1 MAAPGRH
8 LGAMTDARLGRDAGA
23 AHRQDAAQARHDFPV
38 DPVPP
43 VSRLFLA
50 GLATALA
57 VVGLA
62 GTGGRLPPAPGWQ
75 LLPFALA
82 ALLALPG
89 LALRRWS
96 ITLDRGELVV
106 AATFFTRRVPL
117 EALDLDH
124 ARILD
129 LRAHPELGTWTGGR
143 NMDLPGLSAGWYL
156 LRNRRRA
163 FCLLGSRERVLVL
176 PERGG
181 RMLLLGARDPRAMLA
196 RLRIA
201 RAARGG

>member
-1 MAAPGRH
+1 M
-8 LGAMTDARLGRDAGA
+8 
-23 AHRQDAAQARHDFPV
+23 V
-38 DPVPP
+38 PVP
-43 VSRLFLA
+43 RIAYLFLA
-50 GLATALA
+50 GLAVALVA
-57 VVGLA
+57 VGLV
-62 GTGGRLPPAPGWQ
+62 GSGGWVPATPGWQ
-75 LLPFALA
+75 SLPFALA
-82 ALLALPG
+82 LLLALPAW
-89 LALRRWS
+89 ALRRCT
-96 ITLDRGELVV
+96 IELQGGELVV